1 MLGLCAL
8 SNGCTAS
15 IGDPIGSGSG
25 GPGSGPGG
33 SGGPGTGSGPGGP
46 CQATTPPRIWRL
58 SDEQFVNAVSDLL
71 PGVTVP
77 AVATP
82 GRTVGEFINM
92 AERYPVT
99 GALASNLRT
108 SAKTVAAASVK
119 DLAGLLKCQTG
130 QAQDACVGAFV
141 DRFAPRAF
149 RRPIDATERQALL
162 AVYALGA
169 KTTPADGVRLVLEAV
184 LQSPSFLYRT
194 ELGAGAM
201 AGQATALNAY
211 ELATA
216 VSFLLIDSIP
226 DDELWRTAQDG
237 SLSNADVFTQQ
248 VDRLLASQ
256 RGHDNIARIYL
267 KWLGLGGGV
276 VTELPAMAYPE
287 YDEALRQ
294 SMFQESS
301 RFLAALVSKGGTLAD
316 LVNSR
321 TTFVDS
327 RLAALYGVPYTGT
340 TGFVEV
346 TLPATERAGILT
358 QAGVLVSKSRGHP
371 IVIRG
376 KFVRRDLFCQDIP
389 PPPPTVNIQQFDALG
404 LSQRE
409 QAAKRVSDPVCG
421 QCHQFMDPIGLS
433 FEKYDALARYKPTAA
448 DGTAVDSTGNL
459 TNTDVDGP
467 ISSPLDIAERLSRS
481 GSARTCVSQKMLAYA
496 LGRELASADQC
507 EQERI
512 ASAVQD
518 SGGHLTDLIAAIVRS
533 PLFGYR
539 TGGQ

>member
-248 VDRLLASQ
+248 VDRLLARQ
-256 RGHDNIARIYL
+256 RGHRTAGDGVSRIRR
-267 KWLGLGGGV
+267 GSASEHVPGV
-276 VTELPAMAYPE
+276 VAVPRRAGLEGGHARRPGELAHHLRRQSPRR
-287 YDEALRQ
+287 ALRR
-294 SMFQESS
+294 SLHRNDRVRRSDV
-301 RFLAALVSKGGTLAD
+301 AGH
-316 LVNSR
+316 
-321 TTFVDS
+321 
-327 RLAALYGVPYTGT
+327 
-340 TGFVEV
+340 
-346 TLPATERAGILT
+346 RAG
-358 QAGVLVSKSRGHP
+358 GHSHP
-371 IVIRG
+371 GGRIGQQVARPSHRHPG
-376 KFVRRDLFCQDIP
+376 QVRAKGSFLPGHSP
-389 PPPPTVNIQQFDALG
+389 P
-404 LSQRE
+404 
-409 QAAKRVSDPVCG
+409 
-421 QCHQFMDPIGLS
+421 
-433 FEKYDALARYKPTAA
+433 
-448 DGTAVDSTGNL
+448 
-459 TNTDVDGP
+459 
-467 ISSPLDIAERLSRS
+467 
-481 GSARTCVSQKMLAYA
+481 
-496 LGRELASADQC
+496 
-507 EQERI
+507 
-512 ASAVQD
+512 
-518 SGGHLTDLIAAIVRS
+518 
-533 PLFGYR
+533 
-539 TGGQ
+539 